1 MISPIGSFITQFDAA
16 VTQGM
21 TAGVTGLTAYLAKPV
36 QTSAAIYLAAYG
48 VRVANGDA
56 DVSRFVTRLVRIVVV
71 LWLCSNAAAYNQWII
86 NIFYT
91 GLPAALNKAV
101 LTNQFGAGGG
111 ANVAGGVQGTAAIFD
126 NLWSQSDVLVGQILQ
141 QAPLLDVGSRVAAY
155 VYGAAGGLTL
165 VVIAMVYMMARFI
178 LAIVLELGA
187 IAVGCLMFDAT
198 TPIFER
204 WMGKV
209 IALVFLQVT
218 AVVVLQIVLT
228 IDQNFVKQIVAA
240 GGQVADQ
247 IQALMSMVVLFFMG
261 AFAVYSLPAIAYSI
275 GTGVAIQTMAPMM
288 LAMRGAMGMAG
299 SMAGVSLPAA
309 GAGGAAGE
317 GLSMGLAD
325 AELGSGG
332 SSELIAPD
340 PGSLPPPPV
349 STAPGS

>member
-1 MISPIGSFITQFDAA
+1 MITPIGPFITQFDAA

-21 TAGVTGLTAYLAKPV
+21 TAGVTGLTAYLATPV

-48 VRVANGDA
+48 VRVANGDV
-56 DVSRFVTRLVRIVVV
+56 DVSRFVTRLVRIAVV
-71 LWLCSNAAAYNQWII
+71 LWLSSNAAAYNQWIT

-101 LTNQFGAGGG
+101 LANQLGAGGG

-141 QAPLLDVGSRVAAY
+141 QAPLLDVGSRAAAY
-155 VYGAAGGLTL
+155 IYGACGGLTL

-187 IAVGCLMFDAT
+187 IAIGCLRFDAT

-204 WMGKV
+204 WLGKV

-218 AVVVLQIVLT
+218 AVVVLQIVLD
-228 IDQNFVKQIVAA
+228 IDQVFVKQIVGAA
-240 GGQVADQ
+240 GGVPDKV
-247 IQALMSMVVLFFMG
+247 QALMSMVVLFFMG

-275 GTGVAIQTMAPMM
+275 GTGVAIQTMAPLMM
-288 LAMRGAMGMAG
+288 AARGVMGMAG
-299 SMAGVSLPAA
+299 AAA
-309 GAGGAAGE
+309 GMAAALPEAGAAAEAGGLA
-317 GLSMGLAD
+317 MGLAD
-325 AELGSGG
+325 AELGGGG
-332 SSELIAPD
+332 SSGLIAPD
-340 PGSLPPPPV
+340 LGSLPPPPL
-349 STAPGS
+349 SLAE